1 MVDVRRRVRMLA
13 LRVRVRMV
21 VEHVNEG
28 DKVGGGKKM
37 MIVGERMLGMRERV
51 IVLWV
56 YQRG

>member
-1 MVDVRRRVRMLA
+1 MLGEGELGWIVDARKRVSI
-13 LRVRVRMV
+13 V

-56 YQRG
+56 C